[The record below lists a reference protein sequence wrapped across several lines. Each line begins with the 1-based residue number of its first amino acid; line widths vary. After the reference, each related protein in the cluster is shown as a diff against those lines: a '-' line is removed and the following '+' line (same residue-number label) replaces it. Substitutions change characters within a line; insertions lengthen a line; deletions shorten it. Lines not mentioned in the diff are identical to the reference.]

1 MDLDEDYGLYLFSVD
16 DENNVYYMKEMM
28 ETD

>member
-1 MDLDEDYGLYLFSVD
+1 MDLEEEFGLYLFSVD